1 VHPQSARGR
10 KLTVRGGAAARGFP
24 NVKLFSRYV
33 TLRLD
38 AGRSRGQRLAQ
49 GGPSLAQEGRA
60 LTQGKPSLAQH
71 RPFQIAIK
79 GLSDIVGKAV
89 TLVITIV
96 AARTLVADAFG
107 VMALAM
113 ATGWLLGV
121 ATDAGLSMHLARETA
136 RRRGQDRQLLIE
148 VLRLRAGLAYV
159 AATMIAFFTPQI
171 VPPHWKMQFV
181 LVVLAQLTGAIV
193 ETVAHY
199 FRGIG
204 RSEIESA
211 IHASHRI
218 ATLAL
223 AMIVLLWWPRLDY
236 LGAALLIPAVI
247 ALLAAV
253 GISWRLSNAGQ
264 ETHAV
269 REVDTVRA
277 TLITLPGFVRD
288 ILPLGLGV
296 LISALYFRIDV
307 YFIERWQGLEAVG
320 GYNAVFRLVEATRLV
335 PAAVM
340 AVTFPLLVQARDT
353 RLVQRVG
360 AALAIA
366 GVAVAIA
373 CSLGSP
379 LIVSL
384 IYGQPYLYTAPTL
397 AILALAVP
405 LFFLNYALTHQ
416 VIGWDGQR
424 SYLLIASLALVAN
437 VAANFVL
444 VPSRGMSGAAI
455 ATLLTE
461 VVVTAGCLY
470 SLRVQDAGASRRL
483 GTAIQH
489 EGSAQ

>member
-1 VHPQSARGR
+1 
-10 KLTVRGGAAARGFP
+10 
-24 NVKLFSRYV
+24 VKLFSRYV
-33 TLRLD
+33 TLRL
-38 AGRSRGQRLAQ
+38 ANRVIVKTLADV
-49 GGPSLAQEGRA
+49 L
-60 LTQGKPSLAQH
+60 
-71 RPFQIAIK
+71 
-79 GLSDIVGKAV
+79 GKAV

-121 ATDAGLSMHLARETA
+121 ATDAGLSMHLARESA
-136 RRRGQDRQLLIE
+136 RRRGQDRRLLVE

-181 LVVLAQLTGAIV
+181 LVVLAQLTGAII

-199 FRGIG
+199 FRGIE

-211 IHASHRI
+211 IHASHRFT
-218 ATLAL
+218 TLVL

-247 ALLAAV
+247 ALLVAV
-253 GISWRLSNAGQ
+253 GISWRLSVSDQGP
-264 ETHAV
+264 
-269 REVDTVRA
+269 
-277 TLITLPGFVRD
+277 PGIRDQGPGIRDQASLLTPARFVRD

-307 YFIERWQGLEAVG
+307 YFIEQWQGLEAVG
-320 GYNAVFRLVEATRLV
+320 GYNAVFRLVEATRLL

-340 AVTFPLLVQARDT
+340 AVTFPLLVQATDA
-353 RLVQRVG
+353 RLVQRIG
-360 AALAIA
+360 GALAIA
-366 GVAVAIA
+366 GVGLAVI
-373 CSLGSP
+373 CSLGSS
-379 LIVSL
+379 LIVPL
-384 IYGQPYLYTAPTL
+384 IYGQPYLYAAPTF

-444 VPSRGMSGAAI
+444 VPSQGMAGAAI

-461 VVVTAGCLY
+461 VVVTAGCIYALAARPAPQPV
-470 SLRVQDAGASRRL
+470 LEA
-483 GTAIQH
+483 
-489 EGSAQ
+489 